1 MGDVWD
7 DERRAFGD
15 AAGWFA
21 ELVDQV
27 GDRWELPG
35 LGEWDVRALVGHTS
49 RALLTVETYLARP
62 AARAEVGSAPAYYRA
77 ARELVGGADVTE
89 RGRDAGR
96 ALGADP
102 AAAVRELVGRVPPL
116 LAGCQ
121 GSELV
126 TTVVGGMRL
135 DAYLPTR
142 VFELVV
148 HGADLAADLDLPP
161 DVPARAAVSA
171 LRLAA
176 DVAAADGQ
184 AAPLLRALTG
194 RTGLPPGFSVL

>member
-1 MGDVWD
+1 MSPSWD
-7 DERRAFGD
+7 DERSAFED

-21 ELVDQV
+21 ELVPRV
-27 GDRWELPG
+27 GHRWERPG

-62 AARAEVGSAPAYYRA
+62 APSAEVASAAAYYRA
-77 ARELVGGADVTE
+77 ARRLVGGADVTE
-89 RGRDAGR
+89 RGRDAAR

-102 AAAVRELVGRVPPL
+102 AAAVRELVARVLPL
-116 LAGCQ
+116 VERCD

-126 TTVVGGMRL
+126 TTVIGGMRL

-148 HGADLAADLDLPP
+148 HGADLAAALDLPA
-161 DVPARAAVSA
+161 DVPATAAVRA
-171 LRLAA
+171 LHLAG
-176 DVAAADGQ
+176 DVAVAEGR

-194 RTGLPPGFSVL
+194 RTALPAGFSLL